1 MKNFNDSLI
10 EQLKDTELAVEFIL
24 DALENPEEG
33 EDEIGYLLK
42 AIGQVAKAQG
52 IDNIASESGI
62 PRSTIYKIVSEDSN
76 PTLRNV
82 TKILKAIGIKLSF
95 EPEIQMSDE
104 PASVFDVAA
113 YILEKLNPLNET
125 TFWLQKLVYYSQ
137 VKSLLN
143 FRTPLFRQ
151 KIEAWANGPVVRELF
166 EKHRGIKKLSAWNT
180 KDLGNSKLLS
190 RNQKLS
196 IDWALE
202 KYGPLSGEILSELTH
217 SEKPW
222 NQARGDLGE
231 NEFCSEEIAH
241 QMMIDFYASR
251 PDYSNIEDE
260 ELNEEF
266 A

>member
-1 MKNFNDSLI
+1 MKHFNDSLI

-95 EPEIQMSDE
+95 EPEIQMSDD
-104 PASVFDVAA
+104 PASVVDVAA
-113 YILEKLNPLNET
+113 YILEKLNPRNET

-143 FRTPLFRQ
+143 FQTPLFHQ

-166 EKHRGIKKLSAWNT
+166 EKHRGVKKLSAWNT
-180 KDLGNSKLLS
+180 KDLGNSNSLS

-196 IDWALE
+196 IDWALD
-202 KYGPLSGEILSELTH
+202 KYGCLSGEILSELTH

-222 NQARGDLGE
+222 NQARGDLDE
-231 NEFCSEEIAH
+231 NEFCSEEITH
-241 QMMIDFYASR
+241 QMMIDFYSNR